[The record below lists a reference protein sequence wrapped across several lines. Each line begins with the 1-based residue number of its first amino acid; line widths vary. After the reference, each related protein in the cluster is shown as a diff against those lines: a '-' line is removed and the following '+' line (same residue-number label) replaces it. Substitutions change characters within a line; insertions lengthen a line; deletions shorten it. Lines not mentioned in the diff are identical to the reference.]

1 MLVVVSPAKKLN
13 MLPVDN
19 VEPTHPLF
27 GQDASELASVMQ
39 GLSVDKVKSL
49 MGLSQNLA
57 QLNADRFARFGSQE
71 RKPAALAFAGD
82 TYQGLE
88 AATFEPDEMAWAQ
101 NHLRILS
108 GLYGV
113 LRPLDEIEPY
123 RLEMGTKLETNR
135 DGLFISIGVKNYQ
148 TLSTNRQKQQNR
160 LCWLIVHPKNILVR
174 LTSPV

>member
-19 VEPTHPLF
+19 IEPTHPHF
-27 GQDASELASVMQ
+27 GQDARELASVMQ

-82 TYQGLE
+82 TYKPCLE
-88 AATFEPDEMAWAQ
+88 IFSQLVST
-101 NHLRILS
+101 
-108 GLYGV
+108 
-113 LRPLDEIEPY
+113 
-123 RLEMGTKLETNR
+123 
-135 DGLFISIGVKNYQ
+135 IGFV
-148 TLSTNRQKQQNR
+148 
-160 LCWLIVHPKNILVR
+160 
-174 LTSPV
+174 